1 MAGILEIKA
10 RRSDAV
16 SEQLGG
22 CRAWIVFLHSMVD
35 IYSHTSVL
43 LLAWFTNAY
52 IIPVYLALL
61 FAMVTQ
67 VSDLTPWQL
76 AEAPLLWLAPH
87 GVRATRVR
95 CFRLGSLALRVL
107 VVVALVTVVEAWL
120 KTAWWAEEA
129 RCEVDYH
136 DYDLCLEERGEQSF
150 IWNGFCN
157 LYAGTCFLNQ
167 LPEWLWTVSIFL
179 LLLGPMAAVAIAT
192 LLELLSCCCCNQ
204 ATVIDKGHKVMKQE
218 EVRDGPERE
227 LRLSTSDEPQEGST
241 TRGKVVFFVSTLLPF
256 FVDVVSDV
264 NGVIQ
269 YILTG
274 NFFFALAS
282 VGIFLM
288 SLRQQ
293 IRRGAA
299 KGFLTASMES
309 MHRGEATDDLELLM
323 LSELSVE
330 APLQLLLQLYA
341 FPFLKSSEFAVISF
355 LLSIFLSLTSVAGA
369 AYTLVELDLISTILV
384 REYQVSTAVAAAAK
398 ASQDAGPRHT
408 RSPDLS
414 PVFKDPPLSRRI
426 ITKPQRSRRHPVRH
440 RRDAPGALLLTAKK
454 ADKEAA
460 TGEPSLESALPTRAH
475 NDETNSSVQ
484 CTLPGTLKDV
494 HKESWLLRRSEDL
507 AECARAFT
515 E

>member
-1 MAGILEIKA
+1 
-10 RRSDAV
+10 
-16 SEQLGG
+16 
-22 CRAWIVFLHSMVD
+22 
-35 IYSHTSVL
+35 
-43 LLAWFTNAY
+43 
-52 IIPVYLALL
+52 
-61 FAMVTQ
+61 
-67 VSDLTPWQL
+67 
-76 AEAPLLWLAPH
+76 
-87 GVRATRVR
+87 
-95 CFRLGSLALRVL
+95 
-107 VVVALVTVVEAWL
+107 
-120 KTAWWAEEA
+120 
-129 RCEVDYH
+129 
-136 DYDLCLEERGEQSF
+136 
-150 IWNGFCN
+150 
-157 LYAGTCFLNQ
+157 
-167 LPEWLWTVSIFL
+167 
-179 LLLGPMAAVAIAT
+179 
-192 LLELLSCCCCNQ
+192 
-204 ATVIDKGHKVMKQE
+204 MKQE

-384 REYQVSTAVAAAAK
+384 REYQA
-398 ASQDAGPRHT
+398 
-408 RSPDLS
+408 LS
-414 PVFKDPPLSRRI
+414 
-426 ITKPQRSRRHPVRH
+426 
-440 RRDAPGALLLTAKK
+440 
-454 ADKEAA
+454 
-460 TGEPSLESALPTRAH
+460 
-475 NDETNSSVQ
+475 
-484 CTLPGTLKDV
+484 
-494 HKESWLLRRSEDL
+494 
-507 AECARAFT
+507 
-515 E
+515 